1 MKVTDDL
8 SVVGSST
15 GHGIFLCLKKCQFF
29 LLCITLL
36 SILAHPFTDCDQKK
50 ILWPFSKIWE
60 GVSIFV
66 TFMHSMKLCPKKYKL
81 FQPRKIVSQIIEK
94 CKGHDLYYWNI
105 DVGHSSLNVLCIL
118 IFLIFCLFT
127 LQWYRKSWPL
137 AFLQLF

>member
-1 MKVTDDL
+1 MGL
-8 SVVGSST
+8 SP
-15 GHGIFLCLKKCQFF
+15 GHGNFLCLKNCIFF

-81 FQPRKIVSQIIEK
+81 FQPRKNCLSNYWKMQGSRPVLLKHWCWAFFIE
-94 CKGHDLYYWNI
+94 
-105 DVGHSSLNVLCIL
+105 CIFMYFL

>member
-1 MKVTDDL
+1 M
-8 SVVGSST
+8 GSNP
-15 GHGIFLCLKKCQFF
+15 GHGNFFCLKNYIFF

-66 TFMHSMKLCPKKYKL
+66 TFMHSMKLCPKNTNYSS
-81 FQPRKIVSQIIEK
+81 PEKIVSQIIEK

-105 DVGHSSLNVLCIL
+105 DVGHSSLNVFLCIL